1 MNTMISRQY
10 LSNEFGWYLVLGSNS
25 LWVFGVSVYLA
36 SETPTTLF
44 FFWTIFSRM
53 FVKQTTLRYRDIVS
67 LWSKGQ
73 ACLLFITNDSGFLSS
88 RFPYCRA
95 IHYVGKYPLA
105 FSALLFGN
113 WGLGNWH
120 QSAESLWLL
129 LVFIFYCCYLKN
141 YHKVS
146 DLEQHRFITLWL

>member
-1 MNTMISRQY
+1 MINFITYFHHLFSQSPSVWIMKTMISWQY

-36 SETPTTLF
+36 SETPATC
-44 FFWTIFSRM
+44 FWTIFSRM
-53 FVKQTTLRYRDIVS
+53 FVKQTTLRYTDSVS

-73 ACLLFITNDSGFLSS
+73 ACLLLITNDSGFLNS

-95 IHYVGKYPLA
+95 IHHVGKYPLA

-113 WGLGNWH
+113 WGLGKL
-120 QSAESLWLL
+120 AP
-129 LVFIFYCCYLKN
+129 YA
-141 YHKVS
+141 
-146 DLEQHRFITLWL
+146 DTLATACISFSIAAI

>member
-1 MNTMISRQY
+1 MKTMISRQY

-36 SETPTTLF
+36 SKTPTT

-53 FVKQTTLRYRDIVS
+53 FVKQTTLRYTDSVS

-73 ACLLFITNDSGFLSS
+73 ACLLLITNDSGFLNSL
-88 RFPYCRA
+88 FPYCRA
-95 IHYVGKYPLA
+95 IQHVGKYPLV

-113 WGLGNWH
+113 WGLGKLAPKCWY
-120 QSAESLWLL
+120 SG
-129 LVFIFYCCYLKN
+129 YCLY
-141 YHKVS
+141 S
-146 DLEQHRFITLWL
+146 FSIAAI

>member
-1 MNTMISRQY
+1 MITYFHAKDHKVPQFE
-10 LSNEFGWYLVLGSNS
+10 LWILWYLGNTWVMNLDGTLCWGAILYGS
-25 LWVFGVSVYLA
+25 LVFLCILQVRHQL
-36 SETPTTLF
+36 P

-53 FVKQTTLRYRDIVS
+53 FVKQTTLRYRDSVS

-73 ACLLFITNDSGFLSS
+73 ACLLFITNDSGFLNS

-113 WGLGNWH
+113 WGLGKLAPKCWI
-120 QSAESLWLL
+120 SG
-129 LVFIFYCCYLKN
+129 YCLY
-141 YHKVS
+141 S
-146 DLEQHRFITLWL
+146 FSIAAI